1 MNSDESDYMAKT
13 MFAGVS
19 HDMFG
24 DLTTISF
31 GYKNG
36 KNDVFRNVKIDGVK
50 RERPRRSPKR
60 WSRRAS
66 ASAVSQII
74 TKNLVLSG
82 QYEVITDEG
91 FLRSPY
97 RSVRFFIDPFE
108 PGPAARDYPNTRS
121 SNAASVRA
129 KYFLPYRAAIDA
141 MYRFYTD
148 TWGVI
153 GHTGELGYV
162 HPLDTALGGN
172 WIFEGRVRYYTQ
184 DSRGFLPGHLP
195 ARRLRQFHGARQGT
209 RDLQRHHRRRRRHLR
224 IQDRALPLA
233 LQGPAQPALRLHDGR
248 TTTTSATRAYSLGSF
263 GIPPDDPL
271 PPGTEPLY
279 KLERQHLPV
288 LHLRVLLIRGQPPGS
303 STTAQSKKSRIL

>member
-1 MNSDESDYMAKT
+1 MESQS
-13 MFAGVS
+13 FNVS
-19 HDMFG
+19 
-24 DLTTISF
+24 
-31 GYKNG
+31 
-36 KNDVFRNVKIDGVK
+36 
-50 RERPRRSPKR
+50 
-60 WSRRAS
+60 
-66 ASAVSQII
+66 VSQII
-74 TKNLVLSG
+74 TKNLVMTG

-97 RSVRFFIDPFE
+97 RSVRFFIDPFTQGQQSE
-108 PGPAARDYPNTRS
+108 IYPNTRS

-162 HPLDTALGGN
+162 HPLDQPQ

-184 DSRGFLPGHLP
+184 DQPPTSTRTSSRAPTTPTSWRATRSSRPTTPSPP
-195 ARRLRQFHGARQGT
+195 ASSATYEFKIDRFPWLAKGALNLRYDYMT
-209 RDLQRHHRRRRRHLR
+209 
-224 IQDRALPLA
+224 
-233 LQGPAQPALRLHDGR
+233 GR

-271 PPGTEPLY
+271 QPGTEPLY
-279 KLERQHLPV
+279 KLERQHHPV
-288 LHLRVLLIRGQPPGS
+288 LHLRVLLNGDRGQTPF
-303 STTAQSKKSRIL
+303 ASKRGRTC